1 MRLKRYIGFFAIVF
15 LIQSCNTLDVYEK
28 TAPLPRHEWLST
40 NRLPF
45 TFELQDS
52 LAYYNFYFVIRHTE
66 SYHYNNIWLDL
77 TFSFP
82 TEKPRTHRFNIQLAN
97 SNNGW
102 LGTAMD
108 DIIEQR
114 LLINKQPLRLRAG
127 TYQFTLQQIM
137 REDPLQNVLN
147 AGLRVE
153 KVVQ

>member
-1 MRLKRYIGFFAIVF
+1 MFLKRYIGFFVGIT
-15 LIQSCNTLDVYEK
+15 LIQACNTLDIYEK
-28 TAPLPRHEWLST
+28 TASLPRHEWQSS

-45 TFELQDS
+45 TFDIKDS
-52 LAYYNFYFVIRHTE
+52 VGYYNFYFVIRHTE

-77 TFSFP
+77 AFAFP
-82 TEKPRTHRFNIQLAN
+82 NEKPRTQRFNIELAN
-97 SNNGW
+97 NNNGW

-114 LLINKQPLRLRAG
+114 VLINKQPLRLHAG
-127 TYQFTLQQIM
+127 TYIFTIQQIM

>member
-1 MRLKRYIGFFAIVF
+1 MPLKTYIGLFIAALFS
-15 LIQSCNTLDVYEK
+15 QGCNTIDVYEK
-28 TAPLPRHEWLST
+28 TMSLPRHEWQSS
-40 NRLPF
+40 NGLPF
-45 TFELQDS
+45 TLDIKDS

-77 TFSFP
+77 TFHFP
-82 TEKPRTHRFNIQLAN
+82 DEKPRVQRLNIQLAN
-97 SNNGW
+97 SDNGW

-114 LLINKQPLRLRAG
+114 LLINKQPIHLRAG
-127 TYQFTLQQIM
+127 TYQFTIQQIM
-137 REDPLQNVLN
+137 RENPLQNVLN